1 MNTDILLTTDD
12 RMLKKAQRFRSQ
24 LRQRHPELGKLL
36 DELLNYKDGKG
47 DYTIDRYNFP
57 DPDIDTI
64 VQEIEKERE
73 VGKKKPNTAN

>member
-1 MNTDILLTTDD
+1 MNSLNRKLNE
-12 RMLKKAQRFRSQ
+12 

-47 DYTIDRYNFP
+47 DYTVDRYNFP

-73 VGKKKPNTAN
+73 VEKEKSNAAD

>member
-1 MNTDILLTTDD
+1 MNSLNRKLDE
-12 RMLKKAQRFRSQ
+12 
-24 LRQRHPELGKLL
+24 LRQRHPEIGKLL

-47 DYTIDRYNFP
+47 DYTVDRYNFP

-73 VGKKKPNTAN
+73 VEKKKSNTAN

>member
-1 MNTDILLTTDD
+1 MNSLNRKLNE
-12 RMLKKAQRFRSQ
+12 

-36 DELLNYKDGKG
+36 DELLNYKDVKG
-47 DYTIDRYNFP
+47 DYTVDRYNFP

-73 VGKKKPNTAN
+73 VEKEKSNAAD

>member
-1 MNTDILLTTDD
+1 MNSLNRKLNE
-12 RMLKKAQRFRSQ
+12 

-36 DELLNYKDGKG
+36 DELLNYKDGKD
-47 DYTIDRYNFP
+47 DYTVDRYNFP

-73 VGKKKPNTAN
+73 VEKEKSNAAD

>member
-1 MNTDILLTTDD
+1 MNSLNRKLNE
-12 RMLKKAQRFRSQ
+12 
-24 LRQRHPELGKLL
+24 LRQRHPEIGKLL

-47 DYTIDRYNFP
+47 DYTVDRYNFP

-73 VGKKKPNTAN
+73 VEKKKSNTAN

>member
-1 MNTDILLTTDD
+1 MNSLNRKLNE
-12 RMLKKAQRFRSQ
+12 LH
-24 LRQRHPELGKLL
+24 QRHPEIGKLL

-47 DYTIDRYNFP
+47 DYTVDRYNFP

-73 VGKKKPNTAN
+73 VEKKKSNTAN